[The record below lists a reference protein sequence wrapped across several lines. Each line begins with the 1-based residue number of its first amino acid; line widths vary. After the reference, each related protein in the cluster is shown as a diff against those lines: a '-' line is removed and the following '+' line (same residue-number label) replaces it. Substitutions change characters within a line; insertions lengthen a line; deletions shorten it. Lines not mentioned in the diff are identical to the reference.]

1 MCTKIQD
8 FACKIPK
15 FFRGL
20 YPRTPS
26 AGGGDPLPHPPP
38 AWLRHARRR
47 SAPRLRGPRPPLILQ
62 HPPKFKI
69 LYNTLVSKG
78 KPKWTI
84 KKENNE
90 VSDEQDNGST
100 EPQKRST
107 TVPPSSCSRILPAS
121 SDVIHPAPISLDGC
135 RGDISKMRGG
145 ADLRGGLK
153 TYTFRFLDILRFTN
167 TDVGVPHFRIM
178 LACVLGYVI
187 PIA

>member
-69 LYNTLVSKG
+69 LYNTLQSTRRQTCPPVG
-78 KPKWTI
+78 
-84 KKENNE
+84 NNCCRHCFL
-90 VSDEQDNGST
+90 NAR
-100 EPQKRST
+100 P
-107 TVPPSSCSRILPAS
+107 CRIRVGQYYNALYRL
-121 SDVIHPAPISLDGC
+121 H
-135 RGDISKMRGG
+135 
-145 ADLRGGLK
+145 GLK
-153 TYTFRFLDILRFTN
+153 LNFQLRLRCIMHALAHRNRT
-167 TDVGVPHFRIM
+167 RI
-178 LACVLGYVI
+178 AVEIGN
-187 PIA
+187 

>member
-69 LYNTLVSKG
+69 LYNTLKG
-78 KPKWTI
+78 AQSLKALRQCCLPGVAQTS
-84 KKENNE
+84 ELLCTSALRVARAE
-90 VSDEQDNGST
+90 S
-100 EPQKRST
+100 P
-107 TVPPSSCSRILPAS
+107 RIIWLTRQPARFPRCNRAWMDCLVAPAS
-121 SDVIHPAPISLDGC
+121 GC
-135 RGDISKMRGG
+135 GCSSH
-145 ADLRGGLK
+145 
-153 TYTFRFLDILRFTN
+153 
-167 TDVGVPHFRIM
+167 VPRT
-178 LACVLGYVI
+178 CRQLGER
-187 PIA
+187 